1 VTDLHPSVTDIAAAA
16 LRLSAALAD
25 ADEAQWQRSR
35 TVTPDG
41 TEANDY
47 NGGSLASRGQHSD
60 PTFDAVSDPT
70 RLALRAAVVS
80 AESDLTRL
88 VMLMDE
94 HSRNVQTALDRWNG
108 GL

>member
-16 LRLSAALAD
+16 LRLSVALAD

-35 TVTPDG
+35 TVTPDD

-60 PTFDAVSDPT
+60 PTFDAVADPA
-70 RLALRAAVVS
+70 RLALRAAVVG

-88 VMLMDE
+88 VAVMDS
-94 HSRNVQTALDRWNG
+94 HTQHVQTALDRWNG